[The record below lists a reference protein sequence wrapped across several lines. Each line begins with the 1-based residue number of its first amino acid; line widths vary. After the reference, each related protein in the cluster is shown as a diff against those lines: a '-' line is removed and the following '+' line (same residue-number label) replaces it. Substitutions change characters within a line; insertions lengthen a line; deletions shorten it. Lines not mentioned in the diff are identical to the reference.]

1 MNTGKGTQWGV
12 GGNPRKFRHSAL
24 WNFLGVVRGMTT
36 RQRLPHLSEALWRD
50 AETPGNSATPVPQ
63 SAIVRPVGWRTP
75 ETPIFPQPFLRCRQ
89 GGLRERSRS
98 GFSRMFSYGGLGAC
112 AAEAKSA
119 EDRGR
124 YGDGCQL
131 PSLPTRPILSAAP
144 FWESGYLK
152 GILPTSSAR
161 LSIRWT

>member
-1 MNTGKGTQWGV
+1 MGSCAAPSAKGDD
-12 GGNPRKFRHSAL
+12 KFI
-24 WNFLGVVRGMTT
+24 TT
-36 RQRLPHLSEALWRD
+36 DYLQQCR
-50 AETPGNSATPVPQ
+50 
-63 SAIVRPVGWRTP
+63 WRTP

-144 FWESGYLK
+144 FSGRVA
-152 GILPTSSAR
+152 T
-161 LSIRWT
+161 